1 MSSETLSKVA
11 EKLTCYHIHE
21 DKLMAIIEQATT
33 PFQHVQVKNLY
44 DFKRDTSKHSFISPT
59 LIIIGRVVAL
69 HEQYKWLENSGIRE
83 NYFKPVTNQFIPNNQ
98 SENITHVS

>member
-1 MSSETLSKVA
+1 
-11 EKLTCYHIHE
+11 
-21 DKLMAIIEQATT
+21 
-33 PFQHVQVKNLY
+33 VQVKNLY
-44 DFKRDTSKHSFISPT
+44 DFKRDNSQHSFISPT